1 MKNTIEVSKQSKH
14 DSQKTVLGAMDNEHM
29 KWFFIKS
36 FYEVSA
42 ITYKRYIFSGKP
54 ILLGPLVSLFFH
66 ALTAVGML
74 SYQDIF
80 VLAVVLLTAL
90 LK

>member
-1 MKNTIEVSKQSKH
+1 
-14 DSQKTVLGAMDNEHM
+14 MDNEHM
-29 KWFFIKS
+29 KWLFIKS
-36 FYEVSA
+36 LYEVSA
-42 ITYKRYIFSGKP
+42 IIFSGKP
-54 ILLGPLVSLFFH
+54 ILLGPVVSLFFH
-66 ALTAVGML
+66 ALTAIGIL